1 MTTTST
7 LPKLSAA
14 PRIRQRNRVIRKFTR
29 NRMALFGLVIFTL
42 IVIAA
47 VALPAITAQSP
58 YRTDLRAIRQAPS
71 EAHLL
76 GTDIAGRDVFTRV
89 LYGARISLLVGIGT
103 ITLYGIAGVV
113 FGLIAGYYSGWVDT
127 IIMRISDTLM
137 SIPTLLVVLMLV
149 TITEPNVNNIIFAIA
164 ISRFPGIA
172 RLVRGQVL
180 TVKQLEY
187 VSAARSI
194 GASGYRIMAVHLLPN
209 ILAPVIVSLSF
220 GMASAILAEASLSF
234 LGVGIRPPEP
244 SWGTMLNEARSL
256 SVLTEMPWFWIPPGL
271 MTAITVLCANFM
283 GDGLRDVLDPSMKE
297 V

>member
-1 MTTTST
+1 MTTTSSLT
-7 LPKLSAA
+7 RLSAA
-14 PRIRQRNRVIRKFTR
+14 PRQRQRRRIIRNFMR
-29 NRMALFGLVIFTL
+29 NRMALFGLAVFTL
-42 IVIAA
+42 IVLTAA
-47 VALPAITAQSP
+47 IVPAITTQSP

-89 LYGARISLLVGIGT
+89 IYGARISLLVGIGT

-113 FGLIAGYYSGWVDT
+113 FGLIAGYYGGWVDT
-127 IIMRISDTLM
+127 IIMRVSDTLM

-194 GASGYRIMAVHLLPN
+194 GASGYRIMTVHLLPN

-234 LGVGIRPPEP
+234 LGFGIRPPEP

-283 GDGLRDVLDPSMKE
+283 GDGLRDALDPSMKE

>member
-1 MTTTST
+1 MTTST
-7 LPKLSAA
+7 LPKLNNA
-14 PRIRQRNRVIRKFTR
+14 PRTRQRNRVIRKFMR

-42 IVIAA
+42 ITVAA
-47 VALPAITAQSP
+47 VVAPAITSQSP
-58 YRTDLRAIRQAPS
+58 YKTDLRAIRQAPS
-71 EAHLL
+71 ETYLL

-103 ITLYGIAGVV
+103 IVIYGVTGMI
-113 FGLIAGYYSGWVDT
+113 FGLIAGYYGGWIDIV
-127 IIMRISDTLM
+127 IMRISDTLM

-149 TITEPNVNNIIFAIA
+149 TITEPNVTNIIFAIA
-164 ISRFPGIA
+164 VSRLPGIT

-244 SWGTMLNEARSL
+244 SWGTMLNEARAL

-271 MTAITVLCANFM
+271 MTAVTVLCINFV
-283 GDGLRDVLDPSMKE
+283 GDGLRDALDPRMKE
-297 V
+297 I